1 MRRLARSCAVSA
13 ALSAPLHERSKGE
26 RTSHHHHH
34 PPPSL
39 SIPLIVMPLGSCP
52 YLPLSIPY
60 RISSDILSAHKK
72 LTENTPESPSPPHRP
87 VRALPHFQGRTL
99 SHHHHH
105 SQQVRSDPCAQHVL
119 IKLDAEH
126 PSHSAMHARAQRV
139 RAWRSKK
146 ITKCR
151 IYCE

>member
-1 MRRLARSCAVSA
+1 MSA
-13 ALSAPLHERSKGE
+13 ALSAPLDERSKGE

-60 RISSDILSAHKK
+60 RISSDILSACKK
-72 LTENTPESPSPPHRP
+72 LTENTPKVPSPPHRP
-87 VRALPHFQGRTL
+87 VRALPHFQGRAL
-99 SHHHHH
+99 FHHHHH
-105 SQQVRSDPCAQHVL
+105 SKQVRSDPCAQHVL
-119 IKLDAEH
+119 MELGADLSSSLLRAR
-126 PSHSAMHARAQRV
+126 PSAARACTEE
-139 RAWRSKK
+139 KK
-146 ITKCR
+146 SAKCR